1 MILRFPTWKACLG
14 EASTSPMYMWPIM
27 TILQHACN
35 ISPTFLGSRVSLSM
49 ISLSWLE
56 IHGFSSFINCDFV
69 EAFEV
74 F

>member
-1 MILRFPTWKACLG
+1 
-14 EASTSPMYMWPIM
+14 M